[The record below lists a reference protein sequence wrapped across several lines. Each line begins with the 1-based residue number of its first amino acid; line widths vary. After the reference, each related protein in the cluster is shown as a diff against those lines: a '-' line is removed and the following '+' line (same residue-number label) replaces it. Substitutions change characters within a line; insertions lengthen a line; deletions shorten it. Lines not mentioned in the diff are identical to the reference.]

1 MPETILDGARLERTI
16 ERLAHEVVQRV
27 EDPEGLAVI
36 GIGRRGVP
44 LAHKLAAALRKER
57 GADDGWP
64 PLGVLD
70 ITLYRDDL
78 SMIAD
83 QPVVRRTEIDFDLEG
98 KHVILVDDVLFT
110 GRTVRAAI
118 DALFALGRPAR
129 VELLVLV
136 DRGHREL
143 PIEAGYVGERI
154 ETERGDRVHV
164 LLQEFD
170 GRDGVEVVRGG
181 AAQ

>member
-1 MPETILDGARLERTI
+1 MPESILDGTQLEQTI
-16 ERLAHEVVQRV
+16 ERLAQEVLQRV
-27 EDPEGLAVI
+27 ADPDALAVI
-36 GIGRRGVP
+36 GIRRRGVP
-44 LAHKLAAALRKER
+44 LAKMLTAALRSAR
-57 GADDGWP
+57 GAGEDWP

-78 SMIAD
+78 SLIAD
-83 QPVVRRTEIDFDLEG
+83 QPVVRQTEIDFDLEG
-98 KHVILVDDVLFT
+98 KHVVLVDDVLYT
-110 GRTVRAAI
+110 GRTVRSAI

-154 ETERGDRVHV
+154 ETRRGDRVHV
-164 LLQEFD
+164 LLPEFD
-170 GRDGVEVVRGG
+170 DGRLGVEVARGG
-181 AAQ
+181 AA

>member
-1 MPETILDGARLERTI
+1 MRPAANESPPPTRSTIWMSYLLDRYAS
-16 ERLAHEVVQRV
+16 VQS
-27 EDPEGLAVI
+27 LSS
-36 GIGRRGVP
+36 
-44 LAHKLAAALRKER
+44 
-57 GADDGWP
+57 
-64 PLGVLD
+64 
-70 ITLYRDDL
+70 